1 MLYLDERMHMTFRPT
16 MGHRRIGLTLAVALV
31 AAVAAAPAMHAQS
44 ATTAPAVAS
53 TPDECLKAAFDM
65 AQLAEDTKLSTEALD
80 QVEGMLG
87 KMEDHC
93 DANRFAEAAALA
105 VDIKQFITKQ

>member
-1 MLYLDERMHMTFRPT
+1 MIFRQTSNGRRM
-16 MGHRRIGLTLAVALV
+16 GVVLAAGLLAAGLW
-31 AAVAAAPAMHAQS
+31 APVTHAQS

-80 QVEGMLG
+80 KVEGMLG

>member
-1 MLYLDERMHMTFRPT
+1 MHMTIRRT
-16 MGHRRIGLTLAVALV
+16 IARCRIGLALSAGLLAAGAL
-31 AAVAAAPAMHAQS
+31 APVTHAQTA
-44 ATTAPAVAS
+44 ATPPAVAS
-53 TPDECLKAAFDM
+53 TADECLKAAFDM